1 MSERKG
7 VYASFAPKPIRGKSG
22 NGLHMKVSLFRK
34 GVNLEEVDPQMS
46 KSFMAGVFNRMRDIT
61 LFLNPQVESYERFGE
76 NEAPKYITWS
86 AQNRSRL
93 MRVPVVHGKKAGVI
107 LRSPD
112 SGINPYVA
120 FGMVVRAGLDGVKTK
135 ETIPP
140 PVGVRMPTR
149 YKG

>member
-1 MSERKG
+1 
-7 VYASFAPKPIRGKSG
+7 
-22 NGLHMKVSLFRK
+22 MKVSLFRK

-93 MRVPVVHGKKAGVI
+93 MRVPWCMA
-107 LRSPD
+107 RR
-112 SGINPYVA
+112 
-120 FGMVVRAGLDGVKTK
+120 RALFCVPR
-135 ETIPP
+135 IPGSIP
-140 PVGVRMPTR
+140 MWRLAWWFVPGWKV
-149 YKG
+149 